1 MILVE
6 PEKCPKS
13 FQNKNGVV
21 VGGGDSAEGSGVVDD
36 NYQDDFDEDESLDV
50 YISGF
55 NFHFHHLVPEEEK

>member
-1 MILVE
+1 M
-6 PEKCPKS
+6 P
-13 FQNKNGVV
+13 KNGVV
-21 VGGGDSAEGSGVVDD
+21 VGGGDGAESSGLVDN